1 MIDRYTKVVLTLI
14 AMNLTVITA
23 EKIFKTALPEA
34 QAQAQGVLSVRVVGG
49 TLDIGN
55 FPETIDVKVVGGTL
69 DDITQTIDVR
79 VLR

>member
-23 EKIFKTALPEA
+23 EKIFKAALPEA
-34 QAQAQGVLSVRVVGG
+34 QAQGTINVRVVGG
-49 TLDIGN
+49 MLDNIA
-55 FPETIDVKVVGGTL
+55 ETIDVKVRGGTL
-69 DDITQTIDVR
+69 DDIHQTVDVR